1 MKGNNSNRSTIG
13 KRRDS
18 ILISCA
24 NFVLPILLT
33 LGLYIIIHGHLSPG
47 GGFQGGVLIAGAIAI
62 VYIGYGFRRVNNG
75 NKAGIFK
82 VAEDVGALGFIIL
95 AFIGLISSGVF
106 FGNILDKGNPGEL
119 FSSGSIFL
127 MNFAVGFKVFAGI
140 SFLILIM
147 LSNLKKKGED

>member
-1 MKGNNSNRSTIG
+1 MK

-18 ILISCA
+18 ILISCT
-24 NFVLPILLT
+24 NLVLPILLT
-33 LGLYIIIHGHLSPG
+33 LGLYIITHGHLSPG

-62 VYIGYGFRRVNNG
+62 IYIGYGFKGVN
-75 NKAGIFK
+75 KGIAANTFK
-82 VAEDVGALGFIIL
+82 IAEDIGALGFIIL
-95 AFIGLISSGVF
+95 AFIGLVGSGVF
-106 FGNILDKGNPGEL
+106 FGNILKKGNPGDL

-147 LSNLKKKGED
+147 ITNLKSKGEE

>member
-1 MKGNNSNRSTIG
+1 MK

-18 ILISCA
+18 ILISCT
-24 NFVLPILLT
+24 NLVLPILLT

-62 VYIGYGFRRVNNG
+62 IYIGYGFKGVN
-75 NKAGIFK
+75 KGIAANTFK
-82 VAEDVGALGFIIL
+82 IAEDIGTLGFIIL
-95 AFIGLISSGVF
+95 AFIGLIGSGVI
-106 FGNILDKGNPGEL
+106 FGNILEKGNPGDL

-140 SFLILIM
+140 SFLLLIM
-147 LSNLKKKGED
+147 IANLINSKEE

>member
-1 MKGNNSNRSTIG
+1 MK

-18 ILISCA
+18 ILISCT
-24 NFVLPILLT
+24 NLVLPILLT

-62 VYIGYGFRRVNNG
+62 IYIGYGFKGVN
-75 NKAGIFK
+75 KGIAANTFK
-82 VAEDVGALGFIIL
+82 IAEDIGALGFMIL
-95 AFIGLISSGVF
+95 AFIGLIGSGVF
-106 FGNILDKGNPGEL
+106 FGNVLEKGTPGDL

-147 LSNLKKKGED
+147 ITNLKSKGEE

>member
-1 MKGNNSNRSTIG
+1 MK

-18 ILISCA
+18 ILISCT
-24 NFVLPILLT
+24 NLVLPILLT

-62 VYIGYGFRRVNNG
+62 IYIGYGFKGVN
-75 NKAGIFK
+75 KGIAANTFK
-82 VAEDVGALGFIIL
+82 IAEDIGALGFIIL
-95 AFIGLISSGVF
+95 AFIGLVGSGVF
-106 FGNILDKGNPGEL
+106 FGNILKKGNPGDL

-140 SFLILIM
+140 SFLLLIM
-147 LSNLKKKGED
+147 IANLKSKGEE

>member
-1 MKGNNSNRSTIG
+1 MK

-18 ILISCA
+18 ILISCT
-24 NFVLPILLT
+24 NLVLPILLT

-62 VYIGYGFRRVNNG
+62 IYIGYGFKWVNNG
-75 NKAGIFK
+75 IAANTFK
-82 VAEDVGALGFIIL
+82 IAEDIGALGFIIL
-95 AFIGLISSGVF
+95 AFIGLVGSGVF
-106 FGNILDKGNPGEL
+106 FGNILKKGNPGDL

-140 SFLILIM
+140 SFLLLIM
-147 LSNLKKKGED
+147 IANLKSKGEE

>member
-1 MKGNNSNRSTIG
+1 MK

-18 ILISCA
+18 ILISCT
-24 NFVLPILLT
+24 NLVLPILLT

-62 VYIGYGFRRVNNG
+62 IYIGYGFKGVNKGVAANT
-75 NKAGIFK
+75 FK
-82 VAEDVGALGFIIL
+82 IAEDIGALGFIIL
-95 AFIGLISSGVF
+95 AFIGLVGSGVF
-106 FGNILDKGNPGEL
+106 FGNILKKGNPGDL

-140 SFLILIM
+140 SFLLLIM
-147 LSNLKKKGED
+147 IANLKSKGEE

>member
-1 MKGNNSNRSTIG
+1 MK

-18 ILISCA
+18 ILISCT
-24 NFVLPILLT
+24 NLVLPILLT

-62 VYIGYGFRRVNNG
+62 IYIGYGFKGVN
-75 NKAGIFK
+75 KGIAANTFK
-82 VAEDVGALGFIIL
+82 IAEDIGALGFIIL
-95 AFIGLISSGVF
+95 AFIGLIGSGVF
-106 FGNILDKGNPGEL
+106 FGNVLEKGTPGDL

-140 SFLILIM
+140 SFLLLIM
-147 LSNLKKKGED
+147 IDNLKSKGEE

>member
-1 MKGNNSNRSTIG
+1 MK

-18 ILISCA
+18 ILISCT
-24 NFVLPILLT
+24 NLVLPILLT

-62 VYIGYGFRRVNNG
+62 IYIGYGFKGVN
-75 NKAGIFK
+75 KGIAANTFK
-82 VAEDVGALGFIIL
+82 IAEDIGALGFIIL
-95 AFIGLISSGVF
+95 AFIGLVGSGVF
-106 FGNILDKGNPGEL
+106 FGNILKKGNPGDL

-147 LSNLKKKGED
+147 ITNLKNKEEE

>member
-1 MKGNNSNRSTIG
+1 MK

-18 ILISCA
+18 ILISCT
-24 NFVLPILLT
+24 NLVLPILLT

-62 VYIGYGFRRVNNG
+62 IYIGYGFKGVN
-75 NKAGIFK
+75 KGIAANTFK
-82 VAEDVGALGFIIL
+82 IAEDIGALGFIIL
-95 AFIGLISSGVF
+95 AFIGLVGSGVF
-106 FGNILDKGNPGEL
+106 CGNILEKGNPGDL

-140 SFLILIM
+140 SFLLLIM
-147 LSNLKKKGED
+147 IANLKSKGGRVDDN

>member
-1 MKGNNSNRSTIG
+1 MK

-18 ILISCA
+18 ILISCT
-24 NFVLPILLT
+24 NLVLPILLT

-62 VYIGYGFRRVNNG
+62 IYIGYGFKGVN
-75 NKAGIFK
+75 KGIAANTFK
-82 VAEDVGALGFIIL
+82 IAEDIGALGFIIL
-95 AFIGLISSGVF
+95 AFIGLIGSGVF
-106 FGNILDKGNPGEL
+106 FGNVLEKGTPGDL

-140 SFLILIM
+140 SFLLLIM
-147 LSNLKKKGED
+147 IANLKSKGEE

>member
-1 MKGNNSNRSTIG
+1 MK

-18 ILISCA
+18 ILISCT
-24 NFVLPILLT
+24 NLVLPILLT

-62 VYIGYGFRRVNNG
+62 IYIGYGFKGVN
-75 NKAGIFK
+75 KGIAANTFK
-82 VAEDVGALGFIIL
+82 IAEDIGALGFIIL
-95 AFIGLISSGVF
+95 AFIGLVGSGVF
-106 FGNILDKGNPGEL
+106 FGNILKKGNPGDL

-147 LSNLKKKGED
+147 ITNLKSKGEE

>member
-1 MKGNNSNRSTIG
+1 MK

-18 ILISCA
+18 ILISCT
-24 NFVLPILLT
+24 NLVLPILLT

-62 VYIGYGFRRVNNG
+62 VYIGYGSKGVNKKIGANS
-75 NKAGIFK
+75 FK
-82 VAEDVGALGFIIL
+82 IAEDIGALGFIIL
-95 AFIGLISSGVF
+95 AFIGLIGSGVF
-106 FGNILDKGNPGEL
+106 FGNILEEGNPGDL

-147 LSNLKKKGED
+147 ISSLKGKGEE